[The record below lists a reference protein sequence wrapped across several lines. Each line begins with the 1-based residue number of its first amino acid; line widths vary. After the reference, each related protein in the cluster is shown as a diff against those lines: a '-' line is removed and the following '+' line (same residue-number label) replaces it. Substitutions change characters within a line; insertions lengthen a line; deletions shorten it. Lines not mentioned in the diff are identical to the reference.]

1 MRAARRRPPTRDDLT
16 AVFGALA
23 SPVRRAMLDRLATGV
38 HSVTELAEP
47 FGMAQPTI
55 SKHLKVL
62 EAAGLVERGR
72 DAQWRPRA
80 IKAAP
85 LKEAN
90 AYLERYRKLWDDRL
104 DRMEQYLKT
113 LPADS

>member
-1 MRAARRRPPTRDDLT
+1 MRAARDSRREDRLT

-38 HSVTELAEP
+38 HSVSELAQP

-62 EAAGLVERGR
+62 ERAGLVERGR

-80 IKAAP
+80 INAAP

-90 AYLERYRKLWDDRL
+90 AYLEKYRVVWNDRL
-104 DRMEQYLKT
+104 DRMELYLQQLT
-113 LPADS
+113 DD